1 MATALDTITRAM
13 RMIEAT
19 GSGETPTSEEA
30 DDGLTILNDM
40 LHGWAKQGVD
50 FGHISLA
57 LPDTHKTHD
66 SYLEGIRYNL
76 AVRLATE
83 YGKPIPPYIAVQAD
97 KMFSAFQAH
106 TLEFPDDLGVDRAL
120 QPRYFSGRN
129 SGAYDISEG

>member
-1 MATALDTITRAM
+1 MATALDTITRAFQ
-13 RMIEAT
+13 MITQSEEGPTAAQAAT
-19 GSGETPTSEEA
+19 G
-30 DDGLTILNDM
+30 LTVLNDM
-40 LHGWAKQGVD
+40 LHGWAKKGVD

-76 AVRLATE
+76 AVRLAHE
-83 YGKPIPPYIAVQAD
+83 YGMPISPYIASEA
-97 KMFSAFQAH
+97 KSAFSAFQAH